1 MDKQYCEKGGKS
13 QSMIPRMEY
22 LDLAKGIAV
31 LFMIQVH
38 LMEVFAR
45 PGVLNSL
52 IGKISLFLGGPL
64 VAPVFLTIFGFLLA
78 NQSYS
83 VADLLLRGGKLIVFG
98 LLLNIGLNFNLLI
111 KIHAA
116 IIDVNQWEY
125 LLGVDI
131 LLSAGLGILIL
142 TIVRIF
148 YKASIS
154 AYLITALFIVL
165 VTPYVSSLITVNT
178 YWKYPLA
185 FIGGKYS
192 WSYFP
197 LFPWLAYTLVGYAFS
212 LYVQRLKSEFEISQ
226 RLKRCCFLFLS
237 LSVPITAFY
246 VVPNIVDLDRY
257 YHHGLSMFLWNI
269 CLLTFWLWFLWN
281 VENEYSNMQPFKHLK
296 WLGRNVTVSY
306 AIQWL
311 IIGNIGTNVFKTQGL
326 DELIVWFFLVIL
338 AVISAIF
345 IWRLIWRSAH

>member
-1 MDKQYCEKGGKS
+1 MDKQYCEIVGKS
-13 QSMIPRMEY
+13 QPMRPRAEY

-38 LMEVFAR
+38 LMELFAR
-45 PGVLNSL
+45 PDVLNSL

-83 VADLLLRGGKLIVFG
+83 VPDLLFRGGKLIMFG

-111 KIHAA
+111 KINTG

-131 LLSAGLGILIL
+131 LLSAGLCILIL
-142 TIVRIF
+142 MTVRIF
-148 YKASIS
+148 FKSSIF
-154 AYLITALFIVL
+154 AYLITALLIVL
-165 VTPYVSSLITVNT
+165 FTPYISSLITVNT

-192 WSYFP
+192 WSYLP

-212 LYVQRLKSEFEISQ
+212 LFVKRLKSDFEISQ
-226 RLKRCCFLFLS
+226 RLKLCSFLLSS
-237 LSVPITAFY
+237 LSIPITAFY

-257 YHHGLSMFLWNI
+257 YHHGLPMFLWNI
-269 CLLTFWLWFLWN
+269 CLISFWIWFLWN

-296 WLGRNVTVSY
+296 WLG
-306 AIQWL
+306 
-311 IIGNIGTNVFKTQGL
+311 GL
-326 DELIVWFFLVIL
+326 GGMLLFHMLFNG
-338 AVISAIF
+338 
-345 IWRLIWRSAH
+345 